1 MKKKFLAALLIASSL
16 CLSACSD
23 EVVFTN
29 PDELS
34 GQNEEAV
41 AVEETVTLE
50 DVETVSSVDETVDTA
65 SIRQRGVAGY
75 VNGSVYRN
83 EFFGIQYAPAA
94 GYAFLSADDIE
105 KIGNLSSELLDD
117 ESIRESLES
126 GQTVIDFLLTDV
138 LMQNSVTCTLGKMSN
153 SSFTTEEVEAR
164 IDELVPVLT
173 QVYESKGFEDLI
185 CERSDV
191 TFLDKETPCIS
202 ISGSFSGTE
211 IKMVQVFL
219 VKEGYSATITI
230 QADTD
235 EKISTLVSMFTNLE

>member
-1 MKKKFLAALLIASSL
+1 MKKKFLTALLIAATL
-16 CLSACSD
+16 CFSACSD
-23 EVVFTN
+23 EEVFTN

-41 AVEETVTLE
+41 VAEEPVASE
-50 DVETVSSVDETVDTA
+50 DVETLAVDDEQA
-65 SIRQRGVAGY
+65 ENGSIRQRGVAGY
-75 VNGSVYRN
+75 VDGSVYRN
-83 EFFGIQYAPAA
+83 EFFGIQYAPAM

-117 ESIRESLES
+117 ESIKESLES
-126 GQTVIDFLLTDV
+126 GHTVIDFLLTDV
-138 LMQNSVTCTLGKMSN
+138 LMQNSVTCTLGKMADD
-153 SSFTTEEVEAR
+153 SFTTEEIEAR

-173 QVYESKGFEDLI
+173 QVYESKGFEELI
-185 CERSDV
+185 CERSVV

-202 ISGSFSGTE
+202 ISGSFSGTD

-219 VKEGYSATITI
+219 VKDGYSATITI

-235 EKISTLVSMFTNLE
+235 EKISTLIGMFTSL